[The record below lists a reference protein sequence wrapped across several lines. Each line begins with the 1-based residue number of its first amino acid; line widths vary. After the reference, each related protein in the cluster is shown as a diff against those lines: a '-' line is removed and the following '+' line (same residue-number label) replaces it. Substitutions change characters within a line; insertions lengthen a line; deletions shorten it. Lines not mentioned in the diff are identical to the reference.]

1 MSNDRRYDEVAHC
14 NISRTRQLVLSTNE
28 EDSLVLARRT
38 VVHDEDEGVKMF
50 FEKGATIIKP
60 EHQEGFKKFLEN
72 ILKTL

>member
-1 MSNDRRYDEVAHC
+1 MSSDRRYDEIAHC
-14 NISRTRQLVLSTNE
+14 GISRTRQLVLSTNE

-50 FEKGATIIKP
+50 FEKGATIIK
-60 EHQEGFKKFLEN
+60 EDYKDGFRIFLEN